1 MIPIFQTAINTHFP
15 GLNSSPSPQ
24 PSRTIIMAM
33 EPCPHTT
40 DERPAGSRHQSCDRI
55 ESISV
60 TFRNNSGECEI
71 IRVEAW
77 KYDTCQN
84 EEVQEDNTYGY
95 EYRCGDCGA
104 MMSISEEE
112 IIDYIVGNDLL
123 LGVE

>member
-40 DERPAGSRHQSCDRI
+40 DERPAGPRRSKCGRI
-55 ESISV
+55 ESIAV
-60 TFRNNSGECEI
+60 TFRGTPDNVEI

-77 KYDTCQN
+77 DYVTRQN
-84 EEVQEDNTYGY
+84 EDVQEDTYGY

-104 MMSISEEE
+104 IMSIQQED
-112 IIDYIVGNDLL
+112 IIDYLIGENLV
-123 LGVE
+123 GVE